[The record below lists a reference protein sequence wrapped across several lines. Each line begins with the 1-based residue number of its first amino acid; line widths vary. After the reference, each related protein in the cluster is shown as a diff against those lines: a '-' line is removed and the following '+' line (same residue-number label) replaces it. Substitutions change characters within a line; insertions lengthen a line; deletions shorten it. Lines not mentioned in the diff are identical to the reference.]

1 MAFRKYRTDNKFHSE
16 YTTVL
21 FVVPA
26 NKLANANFKD
36 AVRELQSSGV
46 IVRTLDVTDF
56 PKLKSVG
63 PEAF

>member
-1 MAFRKYRTDNKFHSE
+1 M
-16 YTTVL
+16 L